1 MSQRDPC
8 RFCRLF
14 AIAAPAIALVMGL
27 WTSLQALLDPSAA
40 QKGHLVWGT
49 LVRATAPAAS
59 GSAVLLALL
68 LWAHPLR
75 PAALQQDLPRILRR
89 AALVALPGYLVAA
102 GVALLAG
109 LTLGDRETFALAPA
123 DFALGGAFAAVDSA
137 LLVALSWRFLPR
149 LSHWPLSLPA
159 KLSLALA
166 VTVPL
171 RATVAL
177 LAANVLSP

>member
-1 MSQRDPC
+1 MSEDPC
-8 RFCRLF
+8 RFCRVF
-14 AIAAPAIALVMGL
+14 ALAVPPLAVVMGL
-27 WTSLQALLDPSAA
+27 WTSLQASLDPSAA
-40 QKGHLVWGT
+40 QKGHLVWAS

-59 GSAVLLALL
+59 GSALLLALV
-68 LWAHPLR
+68 LWSHPLR
-75 PAALQQDLPRILRR
+75 LAALSLDLPRILKR

-109 LTLGDRETFALAPA
+109 MTFGAGSVVVSRA
-123 DFALGGAFAAVDSA
+123 DFALGAAFAALDGAV
-137 LLVALSWRFLPR
+137 LLGLGWRFLPR
-149 LSHWPLSLPA
+149 LSVTPLSLPA

-177 LAANVLSP
+177 VAASVLSP